1 MPIIKAKWTEWD
13 IQPNKQEVEQL
24 TKQLRIG
31 SNIAHIRKYRWLSQ
45 AELAKKAWT
54 TQRIISQ
61 IESGDYNPSLDLLWR
76 IADALEVEISFLT
89 KKWINWKLL
98 EIFDYILKKLWELD
112 ILKAMKLAYFLDLE
126 TKIGTWLN
134 YIRWNRG
141 PFDKNIY
148 QLEDFFENNWYD
160 VKNNKPFKQYLL
172 LEQTDIKKIDE
183 ILKKYWKLTWN
194 ELMRLSYE
202 TQPMK
207 KLWASIWGE
216 EGMGEVLDV

>member
-1 MPIIKAKWTEWD
+1 MPIYKNTSWD
-13 IQPNKQEVEQL
+13 VKLNTHEVEQL

-31 SNIAHIRKYRWLSQ
+31 NNIAHIRKYRWLSQ
-45 AELAKKAWT
+45 TDLAKKAWT

-76 IADALEVEISFLT
+76 IADALEVEISLLT
-89 KKWINWKLL
+89 KKGINWKLL
-98 EIFDYILKKLWELD
+98 EIFDYILKRIWKTD

-126 TKIGTWLN
+126 TKIDTWLN
-134 YIRWNRG
+134 YIRWNWW

-148 QLEDFFENNWYD
+148 QLSEVFENNGYEL
-160 VKNNKPFKQYLL
+160 KNNKPFKHYFL
-172 LEQTDIKKIDE
+172 LEKKDMKKIDE
-183 ILKKYWKLTWN
+183 ILAKYWDKSWN

-207 KLWASIWGE
+207 NLWATIWGE

>member
-1 MPIIKAKWTEWD
+1 MPIYKNTSWD
-13 IQPNKQEVEQL
+13 VKLNTHEVEQL

-31 SNIAHIRKYRWLSQ
+31 NNIAHIRKYRWLSQ
-45 AELAKKAWT
+45 TDLAKKAWT

-76 IADALEVEISFLT
+76 IADALEVEISLLT
-89 KKWINWKLL
+89 KKGINWKLL
-98 EIFDYILKKLWELD
+98 EIFDYILKRIWKTD

-126 TKIGTWLN
+126 TKIDTWLN
-134 YIRWNRG
+134 YIRWNWW

-148 QLEDFFENNWYD
+148 QLSEVFENNGYEL
-160 VKNNKPFKQYLL
+160 KNKKPFKHYFL
-172 LEQTDIKKIDE
+172 LEKKDMKKIDE
-183 ILKKYWKLTWN
+183 ILAKYWDKSWN

-207 KLWASIWGE
+207 NLWATIWGE
-216 EGMGEVLDV
+216 EGMGEVLEV